1 MNPIP
6 TQSPGFVHIL
16 HIPYFRLS
24 LSNQS
29 VGGNMSGVKRVKSVK
44 LTVGA
49 ESVSIT
55 DLNVSIIRIS
65 NQCLQRAGDSAI
77 LSDAPEM
84 YGQEYHH
91 NKGYC
96 NTVKHVK
103 TKECGFTHESATQ

>member
-6 TQSPGFVHIL
+6 TQSPGFVHSL
-16 HIPYFRLS
+16 HIPNLRFN

-29 VGGNMSGVKRVKSVK
+29 VGGKMSGVKRVKSVK

-65 NQCLQRAGDSAI
+65 NQCL
-77 LSDAPEM
+77 
-84 YGQEYHH
+84 
-91 NKGYC
+91 
-96 NTVKHVK
+96 
-103 TKECGFTHESATQ
+103 